1 MKRFGLPACPYC
13 GLKIGPVRTWI
24 LKSQGEYQCIRCGGI
39 SNIVL
44 HPAVSFLAAAAI
56 LISILIF
63 MFFRFLV
70 GEITLESIG
79 YMMIPYVIFF
89 LISVFMVKLKRPIVR
104 SKMPAPP
111 NPNRPPRRPPSP
123 PAQSARKEINLDHT
137 CLLYTSDAA
146 DE

>member
-79 YMMIPYVIFF
+79 SVSYTHLFVKQMHFIRIFVEHSVLAF
-89 LISVFMVKLKRPIVR
+89 L
-104 SKMPAPP
+104 A
-111 NPNRPPRRPPSP
+111 
-123 PAQSARKEINLDHT
+123 
-137 CLLYTSDAA
+137 
-146 DE
+146 